1 MNKTNYK
8 NRTWKDRCSRLFL
21 FFVALVTSTLFSIDV
36 NATTCGGAA
45 SIPAVPTL
53 PYVAALTCSG
63 ANDITSANST
73 TCGSGLYK
81 GGQEAVFVW
90 TPTSSYTG
98 VSIAYAGVSWT
109 GIFLYNGCPTS
120 GGTCIG
126 NITSS
131 GTSKTLSGMSVTAGN
146 TYYIVIDTYPTP
158 NSPCP
163 GNMTLNGTIVS
174 ACTGTPTAGS
184 ISAPSLACSGT
195 AFNMTLTGATS
206 GTGIVYQWQSG
217 PSGSGPW
224 TDIGTNSASYSAT
237 QTTTTFYQVVVT
249 CTPSGL
255 SATTAAVSV
264 GMNSLLNCYCASSH
278 SSGCSGDA
286 IVSATLNTLNNNTG
300 ATCPAA
306 PAYSYYFAGVSQTTL
321 YQGSSYSLVLT
332 FGSDGNQYAGA
343 WIDYDNNGT
352 LDAGE
357 NIGLTG
363 NAGSNGTA
371 TINFTV
377 PPAATTAITR
387 LRIIGGNDSPVTS
400 GQACGA
406 SSSTWGETE
415 DYDITIAT
423 PPACAGSP
431 ATGTANASETNV
443 CPGGTTTL
451 SVSGIGIETGYT
463 YQWYN
468 GAFNVIPGA
477 NTNPYVL
484 SPTQTDTYYCLVT
497 CSNGGGNTL
506 STGVTVTFDASADAG
521 TISGPTSGS
530 TFANLAY
537 STNAYV
543 GNLQWQSATAL
554 AGPYSDIAS
563 ATLDNVSLVSN
574 AAGTFYVRL
583 RAASPTCTTYSN
595 VITIVVT
602 IPNDNACN
610 ATAIS
615 TGNSGPYTNIG
626 ATGEVGEVSP
636 PETNCNVQNGW
647 CVLSNSV
654 VNSVWFSFT
663 APPSGRVSI
672 RLNPTLTLFD
682 SQFALYAATNCADF
696 GTYTLI
702 AANDDSLNSPYNSY
716 IAPKCLVPGATYYLK
731 VDGYQS
737 TTNGNW
743 GILLTEETSVLPT
756 AAISGTQAICNGN
769 SANLSIAFT
778 GASSWTY
785 SVNGGAPVTT
795 SSNPE
800 TVIVSPNTST
810 SYTITSLSDANCP
823 SGSTSGTAAVQVDN
837 APPANSVYISSAP
850 LSACVGNV
858 VTINTNSVISA
869 TTYTWTVPSG
879 TLVNGVAGPA
889 NTAVPTANLTLGAV
903 PANASGWEVCVS
915 ASNACGVTN
924 TNCTKI
930 RGVLSTPSPVVGSTN
945 ACPNASGA
953 YSTTAVAGAASYAW
967 SITGDASVSGTGT
980 AITVNFGPA
989 FTSGTL
995 CVRAQLACGYQSA
1008 QRCISITNGTS
1019 TPGLMTGTFAV
1030 CPGQNGL
1037 VYSIPVVANAST
1049 YSWTVPANV
1058 SIVSGQGTNSITVN
1072 AGAGFTLG
1080 NICVTA
1086 TSPCGVVSAPRC
1098 KTVSSTN
1105 PGTPGNITGAASGVC
1120 NSTVTHSVPA
1130 AAGITSYTW
1139 AAPSGATIVTGQ
1151 GTNTVDVSYSGSFTT
1166 GQLCVTAN
1174 NACGS
1179 STARCINVKGKP
1191 SDPGAISGQSTA
1203 CAGEQGLSFS
1213 VATVFGASSYNWSL
1227 PVGASIV
1234 AGAGTSN
1241 IIVDWG
1247 NVSGSVIVSVT
1258 NACGTSGARTF
1269 SVFVNCR
1276 TSGSELPG
1284 AIVSA
1289 YPNPVSSK
1297 LTVDVQS
1304 DMSGS
1309 YSIELSDLAG
1319 RLVLVDNI
1327 QTIEGMNSHTM
1338 NVSDLSKGVYM
1349 LSIKNA
1355 EGFAKQIRIA
1365 VE

>member
-1 MNKTNYK
+1 MY
-8 NRTWKDRCSRLFL
+8 
-21 FFVALVTSTLFSIDV
+21 
-36 NATTCGGAA
+36 
-45 SIPAVPTL
+45 
-53 PYVAALTCSG
+53 
-63 ANDITSANST
+63 
-73 TCGSGLYK
+73 
-81 GGQEAVFVW
+81 
-90 TPTSSYTG
+90 
-98 VSIAYAGVSWT
+98 
-109 GIFLYNGCPTS
+109 
-120 GGTCIG
+120 
-126 NITSS
+126 
-131 GTSKTLSGMSVTAGN
+131 
-146 TYYIVIDTYPTP
+146 
-158 NSPCP
+158 
-163 GNMTLNGTIVS
+163 
-174 ACTGTPTAGS
+174 
-184 ISAPSLACSGT
+184 
-195 AFNMTLTGATS
+195 
-206 GTGIVYQWQSG
+206 
-217 PSGSGPW
+217 
-224 TDIGTNSASYSAT
+224 
-237 QTTTTFYQVVVT
+237 
-249 CTPSGL
+249 
-255 SATTAAVSV
+255 
-264 GMNSLLNCYCASSH
+264 
-278 SSGCSGDA
+278 
-286 IVSATLNTLNNNTG
+286 
-300 ATCPAA
+300 
-306 PAYSYYFAGVSQTTL
+306 
-321 YQGSSYSLVLT
+321 
-332 FGSDGNQYAGA
+332 
-343 WIDYDNNGT
+343 
-352 LDAGE
+352 
-357 NIGLTG
+357 
-363 NAGSNGTA
+363 
-371 TINFTV
+371 
-377 PPAATTAITR
+377 
-387 LRIIGGNDSPVTS
+387 
-400 GQACGA
+400 
-406 SSSTWGETE
+406 
-415 DYDITIAT
+415 
-423 PPACAGSP
+423 
-431 ATGTANASETNV
+431 
-443 CPGGTTTL
+443 
-451 SVSGIGIETGYT
+451 
-463 YQWYN
+463 
-468 GAFNVIPGA
+468 
-477 NTNPYVL
+477 
-484 SPTQTDTYYCLVT
+484 
-497 CSNGGGNTL
+497 
-506 STGVTVTFDASADAG
+506 
-521 TISGPTSGS
+521 
-530 TFANLAY
+530 
-537 STNAYV
+537 
-543 GNLQWQSATAL
+543 
-554 AGPYSDIAS
+554 
-563 ATLDNVSLVSN
+563 
-574 AAGTFYVRL
+574 
-583 RAASPTCTTYSN
+583 
-595 VITIVVT
+595 
-602 IPNDNACN
+602 
-610 ATAIS
+610 
-615 TGNSGPYTNIG
+615 
-626 ATGEVGEVSP
+626 
-636 PETNCNVQNGW
+636 
-647 CVLSNSV
+647 
-654 VNSVWFSFT
+654 
-663 APPSGRVSI
+663 
-672 RLNPTLTLFD
+672 
-682 SQFALYAATNCADF
+682 
-696 GTYTLI
+696 
-702 AANDDSLNSPYNSY
+702 
-716 IAPKCLVPGATYYLK
+716 
-731 VDGYQS
+731 
-737 TTNGNW
+737 
-743 GILLTEETSVLPT
+743 
-756 AAISGTQAICNGN
+756 
-769 SANLSIAFT
+769 
-778 GASSWTY
+778 
-785 SVNGGAPVTT
+785 
-795 SSNPE
+795 
-800 TVIVSPNTST
+800 
-810 SYTITSLSDANCP
+810 
-823 SGSTSGTAAVQVDN
+823 
-837 APPANSVYISSAP
+837 
-850 LSACVGNV
+850 
-858 VTINTNSVISA
+858 
-869 TTYTWTVPSG
+869 
-879 TLVNGVAGPA
+879 
-889 NTAVPTANLTLGAV
+889 
-903 PANASGWEVCVS
+903 
-915 ASNACGVTN
+915 
-924 TNCTKI
+924 KI

-1105 PGTPGNITGAASGVC
+1105 PGTPGNITGASSGVC

-1191 SDPGAISGQSTA
+1191 ADPGAISGQSTA